1 MKIFLTTGLI
11 VLLGISIIFMGCGT
25 SKTFRGGAI
34 GAAAGGILGGI
45 IGKQA
50 GSTATGAIIGAV
62 VGGVAGAAIGHYMD
76 KQAEEM
82 QKDLKGAKVE
92 RVGEGIKITFESGI
106 LFEVNKS
113 DLQPAAKSNID
124 NLAKILNK
132 YADTKI
138 LIEGHT
144 DSTGTLE
151 HNQKL
156 SEQRAES
163 VSGFIKGLGVE
174 GGRVSTVGYGPT
186 QPVATNETT
195 DGRAQ
200 NRRVEVA
207 IFANEKLKNAAEKGE
222 IK

>member
-174 GGRVSTVGYGPT
+174 GTRVSTVGYGPT